1 MEKEWDPKEIE
12 FSQDRDEWFN
22 HKSFSCDWQKLKTK
36 MTKINGIF
44 ELCNLKIK
52 GDSRFRRL
60 EPEAQTMF
68 SGLHLSPPLHSS
80 ALFFSVS
87 SFLSFIPT
95 AEIIQAEEKESF
107 TFSLFP
113 LKTPRFGFHWPG
125 QGHISILVVRGSVVW
140 RGTLAQ
146 PKLHDLR
153 VFWRKNWSAITPTE
167 NKHRAA
173 QRKRYPPYYGYV
185 FKDAM

>member
-1 MEKEWDPKEIE
+1 MEKEWDPKETE

-22 HKSFSCDWQKLKTK
+22 HKSFSCDWQKPNIK

-52 GDSRFRRL
+52 GESRFRN
-60 EPEAQTMF
+60 
-68 SGLHLSPPLHSS
+68 GLNQRPKQCFQDSHLSPHLHSS

-87 SFLSFIPT
+87 SFLCFIPT
-95 AEIIQAEEKESF
+95 AEITPAEEKESF

-125 QGHISILVVRGSVVW
+125 QGHISILVVRGSIVR
-140 RGTLAQ
+140 RGILTQ

-153 VFWRKNWSAITPTE
+153 VFWRKNWSAINPTE

-173 QRKRYPPYYGYV
+173 QNKRYLPY
-185 FKDAM
+185 